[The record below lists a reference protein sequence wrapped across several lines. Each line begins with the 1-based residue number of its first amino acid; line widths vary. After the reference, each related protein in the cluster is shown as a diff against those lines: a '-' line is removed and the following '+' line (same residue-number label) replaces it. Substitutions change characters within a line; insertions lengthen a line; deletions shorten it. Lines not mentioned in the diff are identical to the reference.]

1 MKYIVILFLC
11 ISTTAFGQKYNRQD
25 TIRGA
30 ITPERVWWDLNHY
43 DLSVDVYPD
52 TQLIMGSNQMTY
64 TVLEEG
70 VDELQIDLQTP
81 MELTSITQDGV
92 ALEVRQEGNAHFVK
106 LKKKQAKG
114 ATNILKM
121 DFEGK
126 PRKAKNAPWDGGF
139 SWKKDEKG
147 RHFIATSNQA
157 IGASVWWPNKD
168 HNYDEV
174 DSLDMHVTV
183 PKDLVDVSNGRL
195 VGIDSTATTKT
206 YHWTVK
212 NPINSYGVN
221 LNIGT
226 YTHFK
231 EVYQGEK
238 GPLDMD
244 YWVIKENEEKA
255 KEQFK
260 QAPMMIEAFE
270 HWFGPYPFYEDSY
283 KLVEAPYLG
292 MEHQSSVT
300 YGNKYQNGYLGRD
313 LSKTDW
319 GLKFDFII
327 IHESGHEWFANSIT
341 AKDVAD
347 LWIHESFTN
356 YSESLFLEYHYG
368 KQAATEYVIG
378 TRRNIRNDEPI
389 IGTYDVRKTG
399 SGSDMYYK
407 GGNMLH
413 MLRTLVEDDTLW
425 RETLRGLNTTFCHQ
439 TVTTKQ
445 IENYISRKLDKD
457 LSAFF
462 NQYLRTKDVPLLEY
476 QKLRNKITFRYTN
489 VVTGFDMPIQMVIN
503 GEKEWIFPSKQW
515 RTFTANSRI
524 KKLKIADDFYV
535 ELQKINPD

>member
-1 MKYIVILFLC
+1 MKYIIILFLC
-11 ISTTAFGQKYNRQD
+11 ISTSALSQKLSRED
-25 TIRGA
+25 TIRGS
-30 ITPERVWWDLNHY
+30 ITPERAWWDLNHY
-43 DLSVDVYPD
+43 DLSVDVFPD
-52 TQLIMGSNQMTY
+52 TQLILGTNKVTY
-64 TVLEEG
+64 TVLKEG
-70 VDELQIDLQTP
+70 IDELQIDLQTP
-81 MELTSITQDGV
+81 MELTSIIQDGV
-92 ALEVRQEGNAHFVK
+92 TLDVRHDGNAHFIK
-106 LKKKQAKG
+106 LKKKQEKG
-114 ATNILKM
+114 AVNSLVLG
-121 DFEGK
+121 FEGK

-139 SWKKDEKG
+139 SWKKDTKG

-195 VGIDSTATTKT
+195 IGIDSTASTKT

-221 LNIGT
+221 LNIGA

-231 EVYQGEK
+231 EVYQGEN

-244 YWVIKENEEKA
+244 YWVIEGNEEKA

-260 QAPMMIEAFE
+260 QAPMMMEAFE
-270 HWFGPYPFYEDSY
+270 HWFGPYPFYKDSY

-313 LSKTDW
+313 LSRTDW

-327 IHESGHEWFANSIT
+327 VHESGHEWFANNIT
-341 AKDVAD
+341 SKDVAD
-347 LWIHESFTN
+347 MWIHESFTN
-356 YSESLFLEYHYG
+356 YSESLFLDYHYG
-368 KQAATEYVIG
+368 KQAASEYVIG
-378 TRRNIRNDEPI
+378 TRRNIQNDKPI
-389 IGTYDVRKTG
+389 IGIYDVRKTG

-413 MLRTLVEDDTLW
+413 MLRTLVEDDEQW
-425 RETLRGLNTTFCHQ
+425 RAALRGLNTKFCHQ

-445 IENYISRKLDKD
+445 IENYLSRTLKKD
-457 LSAFF
+457 LNAFF
-462 NQYLRTKDVPLLEY
+462 NQYLRTTKIPILEY
-476 QKLRNKITFRYTN
+476 QKNRNKITFRYIN
-489 VVTGFDMPIQMVIN
+489 AVNGFDMPIQLVIN
-503 GEKEWIFPSKQW
+503 GKKEWVYPSKQW
-515 RTFTANSRI
+515 RTYKSDNKI
-524 KKLKIADDFYV
+524 KSLKIADDFYV
-535 ELQKINPD
+535 ELQKINP

>member
-1 MKYIVILFLC
+1 MKYLPFIVLLTSLTVF
-11 ISTTAFGQKYNRQD
+11 SQKYNRQD

-43 DLSVDVYPD
+43 DLSVEVHPN
-52 TQLIMGSNQMTY
+52 TQRIMGTNTMTY

-70 VDELQIDLQTP
+70 VNELQIDLQTP

-92 ALEVRQEGNAHFVK
+92 ALEVRSEGNAHFIK
-106 LKKKQAKG
+106 LKKKQEEG
-114 ATNILKM
+114 ATYTLKM
-121 DFEGK
+121 DFKGK
-126 PRKAKNAPWDGGF
+126 PHKAKNAPWDGGF

-183 PKDLVDVSNGRL
+183 PKNLVDVSNGRL
-195 VGIDSTATTKT
+195 VGIDSTTTTKT

-221 LNIGT
+221 LNIGA

-238 GPLDMD
+238 GSLDMD
-244 YWVIKENEEKA
+244 YWVIEGNEEKA
-255 KEQFK
+255 KEHFK

-292 MEHQSSVT
+292 MEHQSSIT

-327 IHESGHEWFANSIT
+327 IHESGHEWFANNIT
-341 AKDVAD
+341 SKDVAD
-347 LWIHESFTN
+347 LWIHESFTC
-356 YSESLFLEYHYG
+356 YSENLYLDYHFG
-368 KQAATEYVIG
+368 KEASAEYVIG
-378 TRRNIRNDEPI
+378 LRRNIRNDEPI

-407 GGNMLH
+407 GANMLH
-413 MLRTLVEDDTLW
+413 MLRTLVEDDALW
-425 RETLRGLNTTFCHQ
+425 REALRGLNTKFCHQ

-445 IENYISRKLDKD
+445 IENYLSRKLDKD

-462 NQYLRTKDVPLLEY
+462 NQYLRTKDVPILEY

-489 VVTGFDMPIQMVIN
+489 VVSGFDMPIQMVIN
-503 GEKEWIFPSKQW
+503 GEKEWIYPSKQW
-515 RTFTANSRI
+515 RTFKANGKI

-535 ELQKINPD
+535 ELQKINP